1 MRQRKCE
8 AGCKKGKEILE
19 AEEIW
24 VRHVQRLIYQHVFEA
39 ISETKPH
46 TLQQQLG
53 LYVDH
58 KDILRCRGRLENA
71 QLTEAARYPILLP
84 QREEFTHLVVAKT
97 HKELLHS
104 GVSQVLSAIRQRFWI
119 PHRRA
124 TVKAVLTSCTVCRR
138 YEGGTYKLPP
148 MCPYSSSRVNKASTF
163 LKVGLDYLGPMTVKD
178 GNGDKKA

>member
-1 MRQRKCE
+1 LRQRKCE
-8 AGCKKGKEILE
+8 AGCITGKEILE
-19 AEEIW
+19 AEEMW
-24 VRHVQRLIYQHVFEA
+24 VRHVQRLSYQHVFEA
-39 ISETKPH
+39 IRATKPH

-84 QREEFTHLVVAKT
+84 QREAFTHLVVAKT

-104 GVSQVLSAIRQRFWI
+104 GVSQILSAIRQRFWI
-119 PHRRA
+119 PHGRA

-138 YEGGTYKLPP
+138 YEGGPYKLPP
-148 MCPYSSSRVNKASTF
+148 MCPYSSSLVNDASAF
-163 LKVGLDYLGPMTVKD
+163 LKVGLDYFGPMTVKD